1 MPQFLDRVERRQID
15 DDRAKAKDSVIGSHI
30 MRDIWQEQPDPV
42 AAPDPK
48 AFQTAS
54 KAISRRGDFGIA
66 IATAVEI
73 DQRRLRGPRGRR
85 GPHVRQAQGFDR
97 AAPAGRMPVI
107 IRPVVILVHAVWL
120 AAQRSEYHTTDIQS
134 LMRTS
139 YAVFCSKQNK
149 N

>member
-54 KAISRRGDFGIA
+54 NAISRRGDFGIA

-85 GPHVRQAQGFDR
+85 GHHVRQAQGFESAATDGDR
-97 AAPAGRMPVI
+97 KRGVSGKRVYVRVDLECGRLI
-107 IRPVVILVHAVWL
+107 YNKKKKRRP
-120 AAQRSEYHTTDIQS
+120 
-134 LMRTS
+134 
-139 YAVFCSKQNK
+139 
-149 N
+149 